1 MLAWHRER
9 STSRLTPPRKLLS
22 SATMPPRMRTGM
34 TDAATS
40 SWLCIPYMRGHSHQH
55 HCRSR
60 LTEATQLMKTGAALR
75 PHVWSHGHLRYGR
88 CADVAVCGTFFRVCE
103 LLLAMVWELL

>member
-9 STSRLTPPRKLLS
+9 SSSRLMPPRKLLS
-22 SATMPPRMRTGM
+22 SATTPPRMRTGM

-40 SWLCIPYMRGHSHQH
+40 SWLCIPYRRGHGHQH
-55 HCRSR
+55 DCRSH
-60 LTEATQLMKTGAALR
+60 LTQATQLMKASAALR
-75 PHVWSHGHLRYGR
+75 TPHLFSQNLKYDR
-88 CADVAVCGTFFRVCE
+88 CANVAFSGTFFRVCE